1 MACAPMLQ
9 ERRLYLQQ
17 ACCIL
22 CDFVLQE
29 GRHCILAGAA
39 HPCPHCLI
47 HLQSNVLLH
56 ILCKPV
62 ADNAKYTSKGFS

>member
-1 MACAPMLQ
+1 MVCALMLQ

-39 HPCPHCLI
+39 HPCPHRLS
-47 HLQSNVLLH
+47 HLQSNMLLQ
-56 ILCKPV
+56 ILCKSI
-62 ADNAKYTSKGFS
+62 ADNEKHTSKGFT